1 MLAQKV
7 VNILKADLDIKVPIT
22 KLYQHPT
29 IEAFLK
35 FLKGEEK
42 SLRRPGKKKRNRFLI
57 QQLL

>member
-7 VNILKADLDIKVPIT
+7 VNILKNDHDIDVPIT

-29 IEAFLK
+29 IDALQK

-42 SLRRPGKKKRNRFLI
+42 SLRRPVKKMTSGYLTMLSR
-57 QQLL
+57 